1 MKIVAVDMEKV
12 CVPTLKDA
20 NQLMQA
26 LIRYNCEGTIQKY
39 DSFGEND
46 KPADYTILFDDFEI
60 NVINKV
66 NAETI
71 IDWLLTLHVTDIF
84 IRKVEKKVEQ
94 VEQVKQPEQ
103 TEQVP
108 S

>member
-1 MKIVAVDMEKV
+1 MKIVAVNDSKV
-12 CVPTLKDA
+12 CLPTLQDA

-39 DSFGEND
+39 DSFGEDD
-46 KPADYTILFDDFEI
+46 KPGDYTIMFDDFEI

-71 IDWLLTLHVTDIF
+71 IDWLLTLNVTDIF
-84 IRKVEKKVEQ
+84 IKRAEA
-94 VEQVKQPEQ
+94 
-103 TEQVP
+103 
-108 S
+108 

>member
-1 MKIVAVDMEKV
+1 MKIVAVDTEKV
-12 CVPTLKDA
+12 CVPTLQDA

-26 LIRYNCEGTIQKY
+26 LIRYNCEGQIQKY
-39 DSFGEND
+39 DSFGED
-46 KPADYTILFDDFEI
+46 EKPADYTILFDDFEI

-71 IDWLLTLHVTDIF
+71 IDWLLTLNVTDIF
-84 IRKVEKKVEQ
+84 VKRAEIKV
-94 VEQVKQPEQ
+94 PE
-103 TEQVP
+103 VA